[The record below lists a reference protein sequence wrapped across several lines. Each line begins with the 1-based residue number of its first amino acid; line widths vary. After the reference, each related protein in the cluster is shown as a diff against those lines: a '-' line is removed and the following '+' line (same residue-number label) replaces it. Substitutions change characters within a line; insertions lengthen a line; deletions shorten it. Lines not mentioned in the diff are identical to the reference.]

1 VSGAARAGRMSRAH
15 VSRPRSARRWL
26 AALVCGAP
34 AAGLLA
40 ASALAAEPLYVIEQL
55 VVNVNS
61 APDASG
67 ERIAT
72 VKSGDRVEVIERVR
86 DQVHV
91 RLGNGTEGWI
101 RASYLSADEP
111 LHSRLAQRE
120 LQLTQLR
127 ADVSRLQGELDA
139 SRAAVS
145 AGGAARAAGA
155 AAVAP
160 AASAAEELATT
171 SPATL
176 FGASAPAAA
185 RRVWVWVLV
194 SSLLSLG
201 CGFMLGALLLD
212 RHIRRKYG
220 GLRIY

>member
-1 VSGAARAGRMSRAH
+1 
-15 VSRPRSARRWL
+15 VSRTRTAWRWL
-26 AALVCGAP
+26 AALALGAP
-34 AAGLLA
+34 AAHLA
-40 ASALAAEPLYVIEQL
+40 AAPVAAEPLYVIEQL

-72 VKSGDRVEVIERVR
+72 VKSGDRVEVIERLR
-86 DQVHV
+86 DEVHV

-111 LHSRLAQRE
+111 LRSRLAQRE
-120 LQLTQLR
+120 AQLEQLR
-127 ADVSRLQGELDA
+127 ADVSRLQGELNA
-139 SRAAVS
+139 PRAA
-145 AGGAARAAGA
+145 AGTGGTPRA
-155 AAVAP
+155 
-160 AASAAEELATT
+160 
-171 SPATL
+171 
-176 FGASAPAAA
+176 APAAA
-185 RRVWVWVLV
+185 AAASAGEDPAAAASGMLFTPGAAAAAPARRLWPWVLL